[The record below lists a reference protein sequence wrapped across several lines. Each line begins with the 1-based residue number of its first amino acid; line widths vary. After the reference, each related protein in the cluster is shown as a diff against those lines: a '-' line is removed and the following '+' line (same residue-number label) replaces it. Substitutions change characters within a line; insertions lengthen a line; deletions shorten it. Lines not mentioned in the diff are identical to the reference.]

1 MRFSHALIPTLRDAP
16 KDAEL
21 ISHKLLIR
29 AGFIRPI
36 ATGIYTLL
44 PLGQKVR
51 LKIEKIIRE
60 EMDAIGGQEISMPI
74 VQPAELWQESGR
86 WYQYGPELVRFKDR
100 SERDLVLATTHEE
113 AVTDIVRREVR
124 SYRHVPLV
132 LYQIQTKFRDEP
144 RPRGGLMRVR
154 EFTMKDAYSFHSTD
168 EDLDA
173 FYPKIRQ
180 AYERIFKRCGLD
192 PVIVQGDPGL
202 IGGRDSHEFML
213 LSDAGEDQIALCE
226 QCRYAANRQIAK
238 RFKAPVNPTEPM
250 LPLEE
255 VATPECESIQSL
267 AAFLK
272 ITPGRTAKAVFY
284 IANETEFIF
293 ALIRGD
299 LEVSET
305 KLAHVT
311 QAQQLRTATE
321 DEIRSI
327 GAVPGYAS
335 PVGLLKQSTIKIVA
349 DDSVTAERN
358 LVSGA
363 NREGFHLR
371 NVNYGRDFVADI
383 IADIALVRAGDPC
396 PHCHSPLTLQNAI
409 ELGHIFKLGTRYS
422 EVMGAKILTQDGS
435 ERFLVMGC
443 YGIGVG
449 RLMAAVVEAHHDEKG
464 IIWPEEIA
472 PFQIALLVLNT
483 DRAEQTELADKL
495 YALLCAAGFEVLYD
509 DRSESA
515 GVKFNDADLIG
526 IPYRMVIGP
535 RSLQTKT
542 IELRRRRDGTKREL
556 SYEQGLD
563 AFVQTLRTE
572 LARSPSAPV

>member
-1 MRFSHALIPTLRDAP
+1 MRFSHALIPTLHHAP
-16 KDAEL
+16 KEVEL
-21 ISHKLLIR
+21 ISHKLLVR
-29 AGFIRPI
+29 AGFIRPL
-36 ATGIYTLL
+36 AAGIYTLL
-44 PLGQKVR
+44 PLGQRVR

-86 WYQYGPELVRFKDR
+86 WYQYGLELVRFKDR
-100 SERDLVLATTHEE
+100 AERELVLAITHEE
-113 AVTDIVRREVR
+113 AVTDIVRREIR
-124 SYRHVPLV
+124 SYRQVPLV

-144 RPRGGLMRVR
+144 RPRGGLIRVR
-154 EFTMKDAYSFHSTD
+154 EFTMKDAYSFHSSD
-168 EDLDA
+168 EDLDS

-192 PVIVQGDPGL
+192 PVIAQGDPGL

-213 LSDAGEDQIALCE
+213 LSDVGEDQVALCE
-226 QCRYAANRQIAK
+226 SCRYAANRQIAK

-255 VATPECESIQSL
+255 VSTPGCESIQAL
-267 AAFLK
+267 AEFLQ
-272 ITPGRTAKAVFY
+272 ITPDRTAKAVFY
-284 IANETEFIF
+284 IANETDFIF

-305 KLAHVT
+305 KLANVT
-311 QAQQLRTATE
+311 QARTLRPATE
-321 DEIRSI
+321 AEIRSI

-335 PVGLLKQSTIKIVA
+335 PMGLPKQSAVKIIA
-349 DDSVTAERN
+349 DDSVTRERN

-363 NREGFHLR
+363 NKEGFHLR
-371 NVNYGRDFVADI
+371 NVNYGRDFTTDI
-383 IADIALVRAGDPC
+383 IADIALVREGDPC
-396 PHCHSPLTLQNAI
+396 PNCHSPLSLKNAI

-422 EVMGAKILTQDGS
+422 EAMGAKILTQDGS
-435 ERFLVMGC
+435 EKFLVMGC
-443 YGIGVG
+443 YGIGLG
-449 RLMAAVVEAHHDEKG
+449 RLMAAIVEAHHDEKG

-483 DRAEQTELADKL
+483 DRSEQTELADKL

-515 GVKFNDADLIG
+515 GVKFNDADLMG
-526 IPYRMVIGP
+526 IPYRLVIGS
-535 RSLQTKT
+535 RSITNKT
-542 IELRRRRDGTKREL
+542 IELKRRCDGAKREL
-556 SYEQGLD
+556 SYAQGLD
-563 AFVQTLRTE
+563 AFLNTLKAE
-572 LARSPSAPV
+572 LQAAPSH